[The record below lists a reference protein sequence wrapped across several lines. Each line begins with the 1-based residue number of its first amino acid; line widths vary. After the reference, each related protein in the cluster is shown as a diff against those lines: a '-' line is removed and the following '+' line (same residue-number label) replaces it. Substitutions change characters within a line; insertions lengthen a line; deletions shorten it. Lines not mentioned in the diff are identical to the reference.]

1 MPEINDE
8 QLVRKYLKGDEKSL
22 EILIQQYLKPV
33 YSFVYRY
40 VNSVSDAEDITQEV
54 FVRMWKN
61 LRKPALRASTELSRM
76 SLSKGFDPKK
86 GKFKTWL
93 FSIAKNAS
101 IDFFRR
107 KKTLPFSTFSAQGG
121 PVSGWDNET
130 GENSIVNK
138 LVDPAPLPDEI
149 LEQKNATQSLSS
161 AIKKLSPK
169 YRLVLNQHYNNDLTF
184 REIAQS
190 LNEPLHTIKSR
201 YRRALIYLKKIFTE
215 ST

>member
-61 LRKPALRASTELSRM
+61 LRKPAL

-101 IDFFRR
+101 IDFLRR
-107 KKTLPFSTFSAQGG
+107 KKTLPFSAFNNEAG
-121 PVSGWDNET
+121 DNILIDT
-130 GENSIVNK
+130 LKDNS
-138 LVDPAPLPDEI
+138 LLPDEI
-149 LEQKNATQSLSS
+149 LEQKNAAQSLSS

-169 YRLVLNQHYNNDLTF
+169 YRLVLSRHYNDDLTF

-201 YRRALIYLKKIFTE
+201 YRRALISLKKFLIE
-215 ST
+215 SI

>member
-8 QLVRKYLKGDEKSL
+8 QLVKKYLKGDEKSL

-33 YSFVYRY
+33 YNFVYYY
-40 VNSVSDAEDITQEV
+40 VNSASDAEDITQEV

-61 LRKPALRASTELSRM
+61 LKR
-76 SLSKGFDPKK
+76 FDQQK
-86 GKFKTWL
+86 KFKTWL

-101 IDFFRR
+101 IDFLRR
-107 KKTLPFSTFSAQGG
+107 KKTLPFSNFDDEKG
-121 PVSGWDNET
+121 DNILMDT
-130 GENSIVNK
+130 LKDSS
-138 LVDPAPLPDEI
+138 PLPDEI
-149 LEQKNATQSLSS
+149 LEQKNETQSLSS

-169 YRLVLNQHYNNDLTF
+169 YRLVLDKHYNNDLTF

>member
-8 QLVRKYLKGDEKSL
+8 QLIKKYLKGDEKSL

-33 YSFVYRY
+33 YHFVYHY

-61 LRKPALRASTELSRM
+61 IRK
-76 SLSKGFDPKK
+76 FDRQK
-86 GKFKTWL
+86 KFKTWL

-101 IDFFRR
+101 IDFLRK
-107 KKTLPFSTFSAQGG
+107 KKTLPFSVFTDEKGNNILADTLK
-121 PVSGWDNET
+121 DN
-130 GENSIVNK
+130 S
-138 LVDPAPLPDEI
+138 PLPDEI
-149 LEQKNATQSLSS
+149 LEQKNAAQSLYS

-169 YRLVLNQHYNNDLTF
+169 YRLVLGRHYNDDFTF

-201 YRRALIYLKKIFTE
+201 YRRALISLKKFLIE
-215 ST
+215 SI